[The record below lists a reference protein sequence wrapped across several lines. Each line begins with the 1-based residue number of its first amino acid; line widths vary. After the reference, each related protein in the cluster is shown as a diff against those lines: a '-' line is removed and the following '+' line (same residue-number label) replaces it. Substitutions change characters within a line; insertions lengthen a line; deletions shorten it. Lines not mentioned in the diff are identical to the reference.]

1 MRVYK
6 RINDIY
12 EVELPDCKRY
22 FQFLGSDSS
31 LLGGNVIAIFRDRH
45 DKSASPEVNDI
56 IKGPVE
62 YYSHTNINYGVE
74 LGLWKKYGNAPACN
88 DLSRIYF
95 RNYVDERNIWHIW
108 RANEKLLSFAKV
120 PYKFRKAYI
129 TYLFPPHC
137 VCHKF
142 MYGRFL
148 GEDVLSSFTKR

>member
-62 YYSHTNINYGVE
+62 YYCHTTINYGVE
-74 LGLWKKYGNAPACN
+74 LGLWKKYDNAPACN

-95 RNYVDERNIWHIW
+95 CNCFDLAIIQRWYVWKI
-108 RANEKLLSFAKV
+108 NEKQLSFSRL
-120 PYKFRKAYI
+120 PYRFRNAYI
-129 TYLFPPHC
+129 TCLFSPTD
-137 VCHKF
+137 VYHKIQ
-142 MYGRFL
+142 YGKFKC
-148 GEDVLSSFTKR
+148 GKY